1 MTDPS
6 QPTPNPLVGR
16 VLVLSAI
23 IMFAFSLLFWNDAL
37 PIELSAEAR
46 PLVAGA
52 LFLAGLL
59 DLGMAIVMMR
69 RAR

>member
-1 MTDPS
+1 MSLGQQSTPS
-6 QPTPNPLVGR
+6 PLVGR

-23 IMFAFSLLFWNDAL
+23 MMFAFALLFWNDVL
-37 PIELSAEAR
+37 PIEMSAQAK
-46 PLVAGA
+46 PIVAGA

-59 DLGMAIVMMR
+59 DLGLAVVMMR

>member
-1 MTDPS
+1 MTDGSAQKPS
-6 QPTPNPLVGR
+6 PLIGR

-23 IMFAFSLLFWNDAL
+23 LMFAFSLLFWNDVL
-37 PIELSAEAR
+37 PIAVSAPAK
-46 PLVAGA
+46 PIVAGA

-59 DLGMAIVMMR
+59 DLGMAVVMTR

>member
-1 MTDPS
+1 MTDGPPAKAS
-6 QPTPNPLVGR
+6 PLVGR

-23 IMFAFSLLFWNDAL
+23 VMFGFSLLFWNDTL
-37 PIELSAEAR
+37 PLAVSARAR

-52 LFLAGLL
+52 LFFAGIL
-59 DLGMAIVMMR
+59 DLGMAVVMLR

>member
-1 MTDPS
+1 MTAGSPPKTS
-6 QPTPNPLVGR
+6 PLVGR

-23 IMFAFSLLFWNDAL
+23 LMFAFALLFWNDAL
-37 PIELSAEAR
+37 PVEMSAQAR
-46 PLVAGA
+46 PIVAGA

-59 DLGMAIVMMR
+59 DLGMAVVMMR

>member
-1 MTDPS
+1 MTDGP
-6 QPTPNPLVGR
+6 QAKPAPLVGR

-23 IMFAFSLLFWNDAL
+23 VMFAFSLLFWNDTL
-37 PIELSAEAR
+37 PIEVSARAK

-52 LFLAGLL
+52 LFFAGIL
-59 DLGMAIVMMR
+59 DLGMAVVMMR